1 MEDTQNTDKAEVLK
15 AIGKNIRQARL
26 LRGLT
31 QQMLADSTGL
41 STNFI
46 SLIERRR

>member
-1 MEDTQNTDKAEVLK
+1 MEDTQNTDKTDVLK
-15 AIGKNIRQARL
+15 VIGKNIRQARL
-26 LRGLT
+26 LRDMT
-31 QQMLADSTGL
+31 QQMLADNTGL